1 MSMPND
7 FNQKIITEFRA
18 NGGKVGEPFAN
29 APLLLL
35 ITTGAKSGQSRVNP
49 LVYATDGDRIVIFAS
64 KAGAPTNPDWYHNIL
79 AQPLVH
85 VEIGSESYQARA
97 TVAGDADRDRLFAQ
111 MAARNQGFAGYQ
123 EKTTRRIPVV
133 FLDRIA

>member
-111 MAARNQGFAGYQ
+111 MAARNQGFADYQ